1 MNTAIYTEKRTFEKF
16 DEHRYIVY
24 LNETVIPEYILPSM
38 DDTPQEPVTGYSYT
52 GSEPDGGTLIEATS
66 ADRDSLINGI
76 IRTRYSQTEED
87 AIKTHQIELLKGN
100 VVEKTE
106 KYELEWNMFNE
117 FRTNAIQ
124 TVDTWLS

>member
-24 LNETVIPEYILPSM
+24 LNETVIPEYTLPSM

-100 VVEKTE
+100 MVEKTE
-106 KYELEWNMFNE
+106 EYELEWNMFNE

-124 TVDTWLS
+124 TVDKWLS